1 MNEGIFLRE
10 GKKALKFVKIE
21 LKVQN
26 LCTPSDFPKPSRLQ
40 EFSGLILAPGL
51 YVRYLCSKE

>member
-51 YVRYLCSKE
+51 YV